1 MIGLSLCGGGSK
13 GSYEQGVWK
22 ALRELGIEF
31 DIVTGSSIG
40 AFNGA
45 MITQGQYEECSL
57 LWDKITIHNVM
68 NNGFELEK
76 FNLKQ
81 FITHDQFKV
90 FLKHYIKQFRTDI
103 TPLKALLNEYLNPE
117 LLRNSKIKFGINTTK
132 FPSLKKEE
140 VVINDL
146 SDYDM
151 YHYILATAS
160 IFPVFPICYINNKQ
174 YIDGGYSDN
183 LPIDFAFKLGA
194 TTVIAVDLNHNI
206 THKHHTN
213 SENIIYI
220 YPKWDLGSFLYF
232 DRDSINKN
240 KELGYYDTYKKYGY
254 YEGFRYIFKKNKL
267 KDLANLI
274 TVSLIED
281 ETHFRNTNL
290 KYLFKKTDYKDV
302 FSYLNKHIYGKVKDN
317 DYLLKTLEE
326 LLYIYEYNILEIYSV
341 KSTINS
347 LINLIKK
354 EETQNFI
361 ENLNNIKALSKK
373 REYINMCNKKE
384 ILAYVYNNEHDYEF
398 KMFIRQ
404 VNVSL
409 YLAIVFV
416 ESLGKYNEV

>member
-206 THKHHTN
+206 THKHFLN
-213 SENIIYI
+213 NPLVDYI
-220 YPKWDLGSFLYF
+220 YPKWDLGSILYF
-232 DRDSINKN
+232 EKYTLQRNRILGFYDTLKYFKKYDGIKYTFNKCQKYDNLAKLITNEILKDTIYLNDKKLITLN
-240 KELGYYDTYKKYGY
+240 KELTQ
-254 YEGFRYIFKKNKL
+254 IFN
-267 KDLANLI
+267 
-274 TVSLIED
+274 
-281 ETHFRNTNL
+281 
-290 KYLFKKTDYKDV
+290 
-302 FSYLNKHIYGKVKDN
+302 YLNKHLHNKANYY
-317 DYLLKTLEE
+317 DYFIKCLEE
-326 LLYIYEYNILEIYSV
+326 IIFIFEYDPCELYSISDLLEEISH
-341 KSTINS
+341 TIS
-347 LINLIKK
+347 LIDFSILK
-354 EETQNFI
+354 I
-361 ENLNNIKALSKK
+361 EFNKLKSNSKK
-373 REYINMCNKKE
+373 RDFIEKNDKQMSIALLLS
-384 ILAYVYNNEHDYEF
+384 ITLDYELL
-398 KMFIRQ
+398 ILLL
-404 VNVSL
+404 NSNIEI
-409 YLAIVFV
+409 YLSYI
-416 ESLGKYNEV
+416 LLKKYKNHK